1 MDINLLVFKIN
12 DVEHDTLFKNS
23 FLTCQQAKHL
33 SYASTSTGNL
43 NFKGLGIDFFKG
55 SFL

>member
-43 NFKGLGIDFFKG
+43 NFKGLGIGFFE
-55 SFL
+55 